1 MREIVEYLGVKSL
14 LLLLKVMPK
23 SLIYKISQLVVN
35 LSYGEK
41 SKREARIKEHLS
53 FAFDSSKTVDEIYHD
68 YLWHKASFFGE
79 IALMISGR
87 FDYKNAV
94 VNLNEAQKKIEH
106 LKSINQN
113 GMVFLVSHYGNWEF
127 LAQFFAINGLSG
139 TLVAKSHKKNRLID
153 EKIIQPYRRAFGHR
167 VIKREGALRAIAKI
181 LRAKEGVG
189 MHIDQMIPPPNGV
202 EVEFFGKSVY
212 ASKSMAKLK
221 LKFNPLVV
229 PIFAKRVGRGE
240 FEVIIKEPVEFIAE
254 DIDKIEDKIA
264 KITQKYTEILEN
276 QIISSP
282 EQWAW
287 EYKRWRRP

>member
-94 VNLNEAQKKIEH
+94 VNLNEAQRKIEH

>member
-1 MREIVEYLGVKSL
+1 
-14 LLLLKVMPK
+14 MPK

>member
-1 MREIVEYLGVKSL
+1 LREIVEYLGVKSL